1 MKMIIIMGMMVKKT
15 MVEMRM
21 RRMMKRMKRRMR
33 IMKEKEKKKEEEAK
47 QKKDGVTMESMT
59 KMGVTQ
65 VMLR

>member
-21 RRMMKRMKRRMR
+21 RRMMKRMRRMR